1 MDSRQTPDTN
11 TPLPSRLRSM
21 LALVGWVALV
31 LGLGSAIGLIFG
43 PDAWYRSLL
52 KPTWNPPGWLFGP
65 VWTALYATIG
75 IGVWLVWQAKDAASP
90 LRQRALTLFWIQL
103 ALNLAWT
110 PIFFGLRQPMLAFAE
125 ICLLWIAILA
135 TAVAFGRVRALA
147 GYLLVPYLL
156 WVSFALI
163 LNGTIWLMNV

>member
-1 MDSRQTPDTN
+1 M
-11 TPLPSRLRSM
+11 
-21 LALVGWVALV
+21 AGWIVLV
-31 LGLGSAIGLIFG
+31 LGLGSTMGLLFA
-43 PDAWYRSLL
+43 PDAWYRALL
-52 KPTWNPPGWLFGP
+52 KPTWNPPAWLFAP
-65 VWTALYATIG
+65 VWTTLYVLIG
-75 IGVWLVWQAKDAASP
+75 ISAWLVWRAKEAAP
-90 LRQRALTLFWIQL
+90 ALRQRAWPLFWIQL

-135 TAVAFGRVRALA
+135 TAAAFGRVRALA